1 MCDFLIIAKQ
11 KKKVVPPDFLFL
23 FTRVLNFR
31 LFCDILSKFGKDIY
45 KGSVI
50 LEEVFSVFSA
60 TLSPMLVLFVC
71 MVIGFIL
78 NKKELCPRDTAQV
91 LSKLENYIL
100 VPALIINTFSK
111 YCTVE
116 SVSEN
121 YKYILYSL
129 VALSIAIVIA
139 IPLSKLFAKKPY
151 DRNIYTYALAFGN
164 FSFMGNA
171 IVPAIMGEEYLYNYM
186 LFTLALNVAV
196 YTWGLLMLIPKS
208 KAKKNPIKALFNPI
222 VVSIIIGALL
232 GLSGA
237 ARYVPKFITSSISGF
252 AACMGPLAMVLT
264 GFVVADFDVVKLLK
278 KRRVYTATALRLI
291 VFPAIFVTVLYF
303 LGADIVTL
311 SLAFFAF
318 GTPLGLNTV
327 VFPAAYGG
335 DTSIGASMAMI
346 SHTLCVISIPLLYS
360 LLTIVVR

>member
-1 MCDFLIIAKQ
+1 MKEI
-11 KKKVVPPDFLFL
+11 
-23 FTRVLNFR
+23 
-31 LFCDILSKFGKDIY
+31 
-45 KGSVI
+45 
-50 LEEVFSVFSA
+50 FSVFSA
-60 TLSPMLVLFVC
+60 TLSPMLVLFIC

-78 NKKELCPRDTAQV
+78 NKKELIPRDTAQV

-100 VPALIINTFSK
+100 VPSLIINTFSK
-111 YCTVE
+111 YCTPE

-129 VALSIAIVIA
+129 IALFMAIVIA
-139 IPLSKLFAKKPY
+139 VPLSKLFAKKPY
-151 DRNIYTYALAFGN
+151 DRNIYIYALAFGN

-186 LFTLALNVAV
+186 LFTLSLNVAV
-196 YTWGLLMLIPKS
+196 YTWGVLMLIPKS
-208 KAKKNPIKALFNPI
+208 KSKKSPLKALLNPIFI
-222 VVSIIIGALL
+222 SIIIGATL

-237 ARYVPKFITSSISGF
+237 SNYMPKFIGSTVSGF

-264 GFVVADFDVVKLLK
+264 GFVVADFDVAKLLK

-291 VFPAIFVTVLYF
+291 VFPAIFVSVLYF

-346 SHTLCVISIPLLYS
+346 SHTLCIITIPLLYS
-360 LLTIVVR
+360 LLTIIV